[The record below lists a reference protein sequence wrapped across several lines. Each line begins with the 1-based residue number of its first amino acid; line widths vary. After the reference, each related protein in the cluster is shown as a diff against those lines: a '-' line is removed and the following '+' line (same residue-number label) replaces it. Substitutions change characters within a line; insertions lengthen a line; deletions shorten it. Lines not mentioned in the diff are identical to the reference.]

1 MFQKLKTTKIQA
13 GSFPNTKGGSVPAL
27 VSLAPSDLSSLALSL
42 TKEVSG
48 EEEAESRDMEEV
60 EGELDSSPPE
70 LLCESS
76 DGGLGV
82 SVLSGAA
89 TFCCG
94 APEAASKVRTGLLLN
109 DETGKISV
117 KSQTAGGT

>member
-1 MFQKLKTTKIQA
+1 MFQKLKTTKVPA
-13 GSFPNTKGGSVPAL
+13 GGFPNPKGESL

-48 EEEAESRDMEEV
+48 EAESRDMKKV

-82 SVLSGAA
+82 SVLSGTA

-94 APEAASKVRTGLLLN
+94 APEAASKVRMGLLLN
-109 DETGKISV
+109 NETGNTSV